1 LNVLL
6 HCGFTGVHSPSQ
18 MPVTDIQ
25 AIRAPS
31 GRGTEFPQAGDAIQ
45 IDVAQ
50 KVEVAAHTRAMT
62 MRIGKSAL
70 NRGL

>member
-1 LNVLL
+1 
-6 HCGFTGVHSPSQ
+6 

-31 GRGTEFPQAGDAIQ
+31 GQGTEFPQAINAIQ
-45 IDVAQ
+45 IDVEQ
-50 KVEVAAHTRAMT
+50 KVEVAAHTRPMT